1 MAGLNTR
8 FHDAGFDLPKYLLPW
23 KGKTIIYEIVSHLCD
38 FDEII
43 LVANKRD
50 QFFKDRVLNSL
61 KNLDIFDKIK
71 FIHIPDTRGQA
82 ETVAVAI
89 SSLINKELPLLVHNA
104 DTIVSGRKINNIK
117 KGLQE
122 DNFYVDTFISSSPNY
137 SYVQLDLGKV
147 SKIIEKKVISP
158 FASSGLYGF
167 KSANYFIKFLN
178 SYEEDL
184 INSEKVEEIYVSDVI
199 RKMLS
204 SGDRGFTQEIDS
216 DAATIVLGTPEEYGL
231 QITKQILMDK

>member
-23 KGKTIIYEIVSHLCD
+23 KGNTIIYEIISHLCD
-38 FDEII
+38 FNEIV

-50 QFFKDRVLNSL
+50 QFFKDKVLNSL
-61 KNLDIFDKIK
+61 NELDCFKKIK

-89 SSLINKELPLLVHNA
+89 ASLTNKELPLIVHNA
-104 DTIVSGRKINNIK
+104 DTIVSGRKLESIK
-117 KGLQE
+117 KGLE
-122 DNFYVDTFISSSPNY
+122 KDNFYVDTFISSSPNY
-137 SYVQLDLGKV
+137 SYVQLDLGKI

-167 KSANYFIKFLN
+167 KSANYFTKLLN
-178 SYEEDL
+178 RYEEDL
-184 INSEKVEEIYVSDVI
+184 INLDKVEEIYVSDVI

-204 SGDRGFTQEIDS
+204 TGDSGFTQEIDS
-216 DAATIVLGTPEEYGL
+216 EANTIVLGTPEEYGL